1 MKKGDIMSLIKMKL
15 YKDDDIYYDMKD
27 VNGTFLDDILKFEV
41 ENTNN
46 EFNLSD
52 YGCVFTREN
61 NEFRFILNLIE
72 ETATFLLKE
81 TDTLLD
87 VKVERCNFKRKKNEI
102 LIEYQLETDDCLN
115 KIEIEIGE

>member
-1 MKKGDIMSLIKMKL
+1 MKKGDYMSLIKMKM
-15 YKDDDIYYDMKD
+15 YKDNDVYYDIKD
-27 VNGTFLDDILKFEV
+27 INGTFLDDILKFEV

-52 YGCVFTREN
+52 YGCIFTREN
-61 NEFRFILNLIE
+61 DEFRFILDLIE

-87 VKVERCNFKRKKNEI
+87 VKVERCNFKRKKNNI

-115 KIEIEIGE
+115 KIELEIGE

>member
-1 MKKGDIMSLIKMKL
+1 MSLIKMKL
-15 YKDDDIYYDMKD
+15 YKDDDVFYDIKD
-27 VNGTFLDDILKFEV
+27 INGTFLDDILKFEV

-52 YGCVFTREN
+52 YGCIFTREN
-61 NEFRFILNLIE
+61 DEFRFILDLIE

-87 VKVERCNFKRKKNEI
+87 VKVERCNFKRKKNNI

-115 KIEIEIGE
+115 KIELEIGE